1 MSMYRVSSIAALTIL
16 LVGSVTTAREQAA
29 DASQAERPV
38 ADTQPVQLI
47 IGGTV
52 RRVLGSGAF
61 VIEDRHAAESE
72 RLVLVPD
79 ADATPVTGATVIA
92 RGLLRT
98 FEPRELDT
106 IRSWTDLDER
116 THEEF
121 AGRPILLATS
131 LSTASGRSLMR
142 DAPPTLRPFASR
154 SPTVSSRHL
163 AALTLHPAAL
173 AELIDV
179 VGGRLVTLPGA
190 RVVAVI
196 NPRVLLIESASSLPA
211 TVGNLDRVLVLIGG
225 GELRVDPRSL
235 TGADVRVV
243 GTARTLLGARITGEV
258 AWPSELTPEMVKRL
272 EIRAAV
278 LATSIHTAD
287 GVELTGR
294 PQPPDR

>member
-1 MSMYRVSSIAALTIL
+1 MCGAQWIAALTIL
-16 LVGSVTTAREQAA
+16 LAGSVTTARERVA
-29 DASQAERPV
+29 DAAQAERPA

-79 ADATPVTGATVIA
+79 AEATPVTGATVIA

-98 FEPRELDT
+98 FEQRELDT
-106 IRSWTDLDER
+106 IRRWIDLDDR
-116 THEEF
+116 VREEF

-142 DAPPTLRPFASR
+142 ETSPTLGPFARR
-154 SPTVSSRHL
+154 SPIVSSRPL

-173 AELIDV
+173 AELVDV
-179 VGGRLVTLPGA
+179 VGGRLVTLPRA

-196 NPRVLLIESASSLPA
+196 NPRVLLIESASPLLA
-211 TVGNLDRVLVLIGG
+211 TIGNLDRVLVLIGG
-225 GELRVDPRSL
+225 GELRVDPLSL
-235 TGADVRVV
+235 TGADVRVI

-278 LATSIHTAD
+278 LATSVHTAD
-287 GVELTGR
+287 GVELTVRRQPGR
-294 PQPPDR
+294 